1 MDSNII
7 ARKWIQGM
15 TVKPD
20 SLLGQAFTGEEGA
33 HVFRITGETT
43 GGAAVPITGTIAAK
57 FLRSDNITVPL
68 SGSVSDG
75 VAVVTLTD
83 ECYLVPGRFIFSIY
97 VTQGDLR
104 MCIYCGVGNV
114 FRTDSGEYEGGQII
128 TDITEL
134 INEIQEAVESI
145 PPDYSE
151 LTGEVAD
158 LKSAASVTKESDA
171 ESVDLDISDPEGNVI
186 LRIADGQIQTKEF
199 DSGELLSE
207 VEDISEAL
215 EGKLDKP
222 ETEGT
227 TGQVL
232 GLDNDLNPIWVD
244 QTGGNADPEI
254 RTSTETGIDL
264 DIADASGNVLMR
276 LQDGHIKTE
285 NFDSS
290 VYAQEK
296 VVTVKK
302 DGTGDFTTLRG
313 AIDSI
318 TDASR
323 DNPYRI
329 EIYPG
334 TYNVMDDYTEAEI
347 READVPEYHQGFAG
361 PMLGDG
367 VSLVGVGCRD
377 DIVIYGTLDPNTYN
391 STIRG
396 NISTLNT
403 AGTMRLENLTI
414 VCYRLRYCVHDDFYA
429 PNNTETYDRVVKNCR
444 FDMQRNVNAAS
455 DDSIVLP
462 NAYGAGMNGK
472 GMNAYFENCD
482 FSTGLGIHTSGSN
495 SAFPTR
501 TIVQNCRGYAFRPN
515 DRDET
520 SVHFEFIVNNCD
532 FDIVRYGHYTDPTN
546 QVFYISGSGN
556 NKTMLNCSATDEI
569 NIGDRTRHKNTM
581 NLPVLTMVKR
591 NGSTYEMTTDK
602 AIACG
607 IIVLITDEYTYIQ
620 RGGFI
625 NSNILGISNLTVGD
639 YITVNSS
646 GVLTTTGA
654 SASNAVGIVTDVDEY
669 GVAYMKMLVGEV

>member
-1 MDSNII
+1 MPITINTSVLKYKNEDGEYTSIDAVSQEDVSDLITNWMEENITENPTVIIDS
-7 ARKWIQGM
+7 
-15 TVKPD
+15 
-20 SLLGQAFTGEEGA
+20 SLT
-33 HVFRITGETT
+33 IS
-43 GGAAVPITGTIAAK
+43 GAAADAKKTG
-57 FLRSDNITVPL
+57 
-68 SGSVSDG
+68 
-75 VAVVTLTD
+75 D
-83 ECYLVPGRFIFSIY
+83 EIG
-97 VTQGDLR
+97 
-104 MCIYCGVGNV
+104 
-114 FRTDSGEYEGGQII
+114 
-128 TDITEL
+128 
-134 INEIQEAVESI
+134 
-145 PPDYSE
+145 
-151 LTGEVAD
+151 D
-158 LKSAASVTKESDA
+158 LKSAISVTKESDA
-171 ESVDLDISDPEGNVI
+171 EGVDLDISDPEGNVI
-186 LRIADGQIQTKEF
+186 LRIADGHIQTKEF
-199 DSGELLSE
+199 DSGELLLE
-207 VEDISEAL
+207 VENISGAL

-227 TGQVL
+227 AEQIL
-232 GLDNDLNPIWVD
+232 GLDNDLNPVWVD
-244 QTGGNADPEI
+244 QTGGNGDPEI

-290 VYAQEK
+290 VLAQEK

-367 VSLVGVGCRD
+367 VSLVGIGCRD
-377 DIVIYGTLDPNTYN
+377 DIIIYGTLDPNTYN

-444 FDMQRNVNAAS
+444 FDMQRNVETAS
-455 DDSIVLP
+455 DDRIILP

-472 GMNAYFENCD
+472 GMNAVFEDCD

-495 SAFPTR
+495 SAYPTT
-501 TIVQNCRGYAFRPN
+501 TIVRNCRGYAFRPN
-515 DRDET
+515 DRNET
-520 SVHFEFIVNNCD
+520 SVHFEFIVDDCD
-532 FDIVRYGHYTDPTN
+532 FDIIRYGHYSDDTN
-546 QVFYISGSGN
+546 QVFYISGTGN
-556 NKTMLNCSATDEI
+556 GMTMLNCAATDNI
-569 NIGDRTRHKNTM
+569 NIGNRTRHKNTM

-591 NGSTYEMTTDK
+591 NGSSYEMTTDG

-607 IIVLITDEYTYIQ
+607 IIVLIDGGYAYIQ
-620 RGGFI
+620 KGGYI
-625 NSNILGISNLTVGD
+625 NSNILGMQNLAMGD
-639 YITVNSS
+639 YFTVDSN

-654 SASNAVGIVTDVDEY
+654 TSSNAVGIVTNIDEY
-669 GVAYMKMLVGEV
+669 GIAYMKMLVGQEV